1 MVLNERI
8 IEEEEQTPEQK
19 QEFNKFVD
27 QVREEAK
34 QEALQNM
41 SAEQELAIAQ
51 GVIAKSGKKFMGNE
65 GKYPFLSEAVNSD
78 QEKLKR
84 ISNLEKWEIERI
96 KIYSM
101 IEVFLVKIDM
111 KDFAKS
117 INEEKQEYMKLST
130 SRDGMLLGI
139 AGTEAIISKN
149 TQRMEEEKM
158 KK

>member
-1 MVLNERI
+1 MLGSEKQLM
-8 IEEEEQTPEQK
+8 EEEQTPEQK
-19 QEFNKFVD
+19 EEFNKFLE

-41 SAEQELAIAQ
+41 SAEQELQVAQ
-51 GVIAKSGKKFMGNE
+51 GFMAKSGKKFMGNE

-96 KIYSM
+96 KIYSL
-101 IEVFLVKIDM
+101 IEVFLTKIGM
-111 KDFAKS
+111 KEFANS
-117 INEEKQEYMKLST
+117 INSEKQEYMKLST

-149 TQRMEEEKM
+149 TQRMEEEKL